1 MGRERNVEAFLSRVA
16 TVAKCLF
23 CLPADALSPEL
34 VARLAVD
41 GSPQPAAPQLQEARP
56 CSALKLV
63 LGGKDTSFLPSLLL
77 FVGQSVTLS
86 DVRST
91 CQEVTRPC
99 NDISSG

>member
-41 GSPQPAAPQLQEARP
+41 GSPQPAAPQLREARP

-63 LGGKDTSFLPSLLL
+63 LGGKDTKILPIST
-77 FVGQSVTLS
+77 SVCWSICYTF
-86 DVRST
+86 R
-91 CQEVTRPC
+91 C
-99 NDISSG
+99 